1 MQIIYELSVGN
12 ERLEVGGA
20 FCGHES
26 YQVAE
31 ASALPSSFLTGLTPE
46 EHVLSCI
53 SGMQRENAA
62 LRQHVLD
69 VRRASRAAGLDLNIT
84 SFLPIPVSPR
94 ICAVLLQQSCVSP
107 MVLSP
112 IQGIYQVANPLDR
125 LEFGRW
131 RLLGDKGTAQDPRLR
146 HPAKFAGIG
155 GTAGQR
161 LASQHQGSGRC

>member
-31 ASALPSSFLTGLTPE
+31 TSALPLSFLMGLTPE
-46 EHVLSCI
+46 EYVLSCI

-84 SFLPIPVSPR
+84 SFLPIPVRPR

-107 MVLSP
+107 MVLNLPSRAS
-112 IQGIYQVANPLDR
+112 IRLQVPSADLTLDA
-125 LEFGRW
+125 
-131 RLLGDKGTAQDPRLR
+131 GDCWETRRR
-146 HPAKFAGIG
+146 HR
-155 GTAGQR
+155 TR
-161 LASQHQGSGRC
+161 D